1 MYNIYL
7 VCISKGCV
15 DQKKKKKIWRLVTL
29 KYTGP
34 IPFAATG
41 MRYYRGEK
49 NKCPR
54 RTYHWPYGRRLFGVV
69 VFFIFILNLLL
80 VIFRI
85 LSDRQIYALEIK
97 KIRSPQT
104 RKKTLFFTKDS
115 PYLRNINNSIAGAK
129 LNEPSRIFFD
139 NTE

>member
-1 MYNIYL
+1 
-7 VCISKGCV
+7 
-15 DQKKKKKIWRLVTL
+15 VTL

-41 MRYYRGEK
+41 MWYYRGEK

-54 RTYHWPYGRRLFGVV
+54 RTYHWPYERRLFGVV
-69 VFFIFILNLLL
+69 IFFIFILNLLVL
-80 VIFRI
+80 IFRI

-104 RKKTLFFTKDS
+104 RKKPLFLLKTHLISATSIIPLRGLNLTNRLVSFSITLNKK
-115 PYLRNINNSIAGAK
+115 K
-129 LNEPSRIFFD
+129 L
-139 NTE
+139 

>member
-1 MYNIYL
+1 M
-7 VCISKGCV
+7 
-15 DQKKKKKIWRLVTL
+15 TL

-41 MRYYRGEK
+41 MRYYRREK

-69 VFFIFILNLLL
+69 VFFIFILNLLI

-85 LSDRQIYALEIK
+85 LRDRQIYALEIK
-97 KIRSPQT
+97 KNSIASDA
-104 RKKTLFFTKDS
+104 KKTLFLLKTRLIS
-115 PYLRNINNSIAGAK
+115 ATSIIALRGLNLTNCLVSFSITLNKKNYNNFPR
-129 LNEPSRIFFD
+129 E
-139 NTE
+139 